1 MYFKSTIYSICV
13 VFQQHF
19 GFSCRGE
26 QKVTVSFYFGSDC
39 PKHCRIFYSVWWTGG
54 AGTHVTEHRL
64 VLCLISHFLY
74 SSERV
79 LTLKD
84 VPSKLPSLMEVI
96 AQYHNEKAKLKKKKK
111 RILTNHYHLLNHEVL
126 LYCPVVFPAVLV
138 GSKKRKSDF
147 LICWNIIYVRFEK
160 VVMAW
165 VWVAGAPGE
174 FSLAE
179 GEFFVVT
186 TYRSQPFWFNR
197 SSFHVFSYSELN
209 VSLEKENIEETW
221 EEGNAI
227 HLYFLCKKSQASCL
241 MSWKLTLSPSRKK
254 ISFMLVFIF

>member
-1 MYFKSTIYSICV
+1 MGAIVPNTAEF
-13 VFQQHF
+13 
-19 GFSCRGE
+19 
-26 QKVTVSFYFGSDC
+26 
-39 PKHCRIFYSVWWTGG
+39 FYSVWWTGG

-96 AQYHNEKAKLKKKKK
+96 AQYHKKAKLKKKK
-111 RILTNHYHLLNHEVL
+111 ILTNHYRLINHEVFP
-126 LYCPVVFPAVLV
+126 YCPVVFPAVLV

-165 VWVAGAPGE
+165 V
-174 FSLAE
+174 
-179 GEFFVVT
+179 
-186 TYRSQPFWFNR
+186 
-197 SSFHVFSYSELN
+197 
-209 VSLEKENIEETW
+209 
-221 EEGNAI
+221 
-227 HLYFLCKKSQASCL
+227 
-241 MSWKLTLSPSRKK
+241 
-254 ISFMLVFIF
+254 